1 MYDSPDTT
9 PHEPVWADFVDT
21 SVQFDVLIYLQ
32 ETGWAVKKQT
42 FYNHCSDGKL
52 KKNRKGFFTK
62 RAVKKY
68 AETWLVHNGLG
79 TTVSASEEN
88 LAKEKLR
95 QEIKRIET
103 SENHDRFKLD
113 VLKKKYVE
121 RSKLEV
127 ELSSRLVVL
136 DHGLEYMFKVNIAEM
151 VVLVGG
157 DVDKAP
163 LLLDMLLK
171 KKDEQLTHFANME
184 DFTVA
189 FDEG

>member
-1 MYDSPDTT
+1 MHDSQDTT

-32 ETGWAVKKQT
+32 DTGWAVKKQT

-79 TTVSASEEN
+79 TTVSESEDN

-95 QEIKRIET
+95 KEIKRIET
-103 SENHDRFKLD
+103 SEHHERFKLD
-113 VLKKKYVE
+113 VAKGKYVK
-121 RSKLEV
+121 RSTLEV

-151 VVLVGG
+151 VALVGG
-157 DVDKAP
+157 DVDKSP